1 MYTTLFAVTALAGFT
16 SAQSTTSLFL
26 GIAGSDD
33 HVLLASPIA
42 SDKTATT
49 YQIACHPSTK
59 RHDEDCAYPQG
70 LVLTQGPAT
79 MGFTMT
85 EEIIRHEKTHTLF
98 SAEVHCS
105 LDATSAICTASV
117 GGEAAN
123 SPGIATET
131 VTGKDYAFQKVT
143 LTSEM
148 PAINTAIPTAPDYFR
163 STNAP
168 TAPSTF
174 ATSGTARRTGSSS
187 GSATAQSTGTPSG
200 SATIPQSTG
209 TSSGSASA
217 ITSPQSTATPL
228 PTSSLSQ
235 AGGQAMITPRPEWMI
250 GGAAVAWILL

>member
-1 MYTTLFAVTALAGFT
+1 MYTTLLAVTALAGFT
-16 SAQSTTSLFL
+16 FAQSTTSLFL

-33 HVLLASPIA
+33 HALLAYPIA

-59 RHDEDCAYPQG
+59 RHDEECAYPQG
-70 LVLTQGPAT
+70 LILTQGPAT

-105 LDATSAICTASV
+105 LDFTSAICTASV

-131 VTGKDYAFQKVT
+131 VTGNDYAFQKVT
-143 LTSEM
+143 LTSKM
-148 PAINTAIPTAPDYFR
+148 PAINTAIPTAPDYIR
-163 STNAP
+163 STKAP
-168 TAPSTF
+168 TASSTF

-200 SATIPQSTG
+200 SA
-209 TSSGSASA
+209 SA
-217 ITSPQSTATPL
+217 ITSPQSTATPS
-228 PTSSLSQ
+228 PPSSSSQ

-250 GGAAVAWILL
+250 GGAAVAWALL